1 MTPTEKL
8 IRIAAAE
15 VGYIGHGSRSDLD
28 NTAGDGKAKYTKYA
42 RDLDAVG
49 YFNGKKQGFD

>member
-28 NTAGDGKAKYTKYA
+28 NPAGSGKAKYTT
-42 RDLDAVG
+42 
-49 YFNGKKQGFD
+49 